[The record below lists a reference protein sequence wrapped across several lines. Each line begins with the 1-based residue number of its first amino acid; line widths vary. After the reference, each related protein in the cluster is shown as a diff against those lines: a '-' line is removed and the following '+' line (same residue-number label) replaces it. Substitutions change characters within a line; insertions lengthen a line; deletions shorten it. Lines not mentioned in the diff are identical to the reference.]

1 MGFLSRQAGLLALLC
16 GLVLAPGAGAQPVAD
31 EGSGALETA
40 CDAGEAEACLTLGQQ
55 YAAGDGQAQ
64 DWSRAL
70 TLFQEACA
78 QGSGAGCH
86 AAGAQLYIGRGAQ
99 ADVPAAADL
108 FRQGCDL
115 GDGNACLRLAAE
127 LAFPDFGAPDTEGA
141 MAAYARACEA
151 GRPEGCEEA
160 GMEPPAPALA
170 ALPQPPPAQ
179 PAGAPAA
186 AASETDRDAAVIVT
200 AFAAPT
206 EDEALPESG
215 PSFAEEAL
223 PDLDFGA
230 AIAGP
235 DTLPDAETLA
245 AESAE
250 ATVAGP
256 NVDAETPPSEEDLAL
271 AAERQ
276 EMADACGRSNLEA
289 CEIFA
294 AWLRDGTGGEAD
306 AVRARRIFSVICTE
320 GSVKGCYELAWMMY
334 DAAQVGDADGRGELE
349 LSRARF
355 LFSDTCKAGVT
366 EACLQA
372 GDMRRHGEGGPL
384 DLAGAARF
392 YGIACV
398 AGIEPGCTMAADV
411 TPAEETVDPSADA
424 AATEQDSLPADDA
437 APEDFVPPE
446 DEPVTG

>member
-1 MGFLSRQAGLLALLC
+1 MAIR
-16 GLVLAPGAGAQPVAD
+16 
-31 EGSGALETA
+31 
-40 CDAGEAEACLTLGQQ
+40 
-55 YAAGDGQAQ
+55 
-64 DWSRAL
+64 
-70 TLFQEACA
+70 
-78 QGSGAGCH
+78 
-86 AAGAQLYIGRGAQ
+86 
-99 ADVPAAADL
+99 
-108 FRQGCDL
+108 
-115 GDGNACLRLAAE
+115 LRLAGLAALFALGGVSAAYAQQDAAAEAACAGGDGAACLGLGEATYLGTYGGPADVSQALNYFMQACALRNGPACFRLGAE
-127 LAFPDFGAPDTEGA
+127 LEFPDFGAPKA
-141 MAAYARACEA
+141 EA
-151 GRPEGCEEA
+151 
-160 GMEPPAPALA
+160 ALA
-170 ALPQPPPAQ
+170 AYTTACGLGVEEGCAR
-179 PAGAPAA
+179 AGMKVPVAETADAEP
-186 AASETDRDAAVIVT
+186 ASEPDTDLPAPDNPMAEEDSAREAAVVVT

-206 EDEALPESG
+206 EDETLAASG

-223 PDLDFGA
+223 PDLEFGA

-250 ATVAGP
+250 GSVAGP

-276 EMADACGRSNLEA
+276 EMADACGRSDLEA

-334 DAAQVGDADGRGELE
+334 DGAQVGDADGRGELE

-355 LFSDTCKAGVT
+355 LFSDTCKAGVA

-384 DLAGAARF
+384 DLTGAARF
-392 YGIACV
+392 YGIACA

-424 AATEQDSLPADDA
+424 AATEQDSLPADGA
-437 APEDFVPPE
+437 APEDLAPAD